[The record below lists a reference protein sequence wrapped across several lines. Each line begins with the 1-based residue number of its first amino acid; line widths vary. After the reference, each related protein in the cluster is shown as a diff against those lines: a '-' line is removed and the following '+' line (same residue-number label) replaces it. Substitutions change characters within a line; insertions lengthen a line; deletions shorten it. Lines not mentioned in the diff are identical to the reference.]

1 VRIRAATPA
10 DLEDMGKM
18 AGELVRLH
26 HSIDPKRFFTLE
38 GIERGYA
45 RFFES
50 QLPDPDTILIIAEM
64 GGRAVGYAYARLEPR
79 DWNSLLDSCGALH
92 DIFVV
97 ESERR
102 HGIAARL
109 LEDVA
114 SRLKTRGAPRLVLST
129 AAGNEPAQRFFER
142 HGFRRTMIEMT
153 RELDETAIRTRRTLP
168 PHPGGDSGP
177 RSA

>member
-1 VRIRAATPA
+1 MEPVRLRAATTA
-10 DLEDMGKM
+10 DLDELGNM

-26 HSIDPKRFFTLE
+26 HSLDPKRFFMLE

-45 RFFES
+45 RFFKG
-50 QLPDPDTILIIAEM
+50 QLDDADTILVVAER
-64 GGRAVGYAYARLEPR
+64 GDRRVGYAYARLEPR
-79 DWNSLLDSCGALH
+79 DWNSLLDACGALH

-109 LEDVA
+109 LADVVE
-114 SRLKTRGAPRLVLST
+114 RLRARGAPRLVLST
-129 AAGNEPAQRFFER
+129 AAGNDAAQKFFER

-153 RELDETAIRTRRTLP
+153 RELE
-168 PHPGGDSGP
+168 
-177 RSA
+177 